1 MVEPTCKKINWWKQA
16 GQTVKY
22 FRMNTAG
29 EKKVLEQG
37 ANLAN
42 WELGLKYK
50 YTARETPQHIH
61 LAELAI
67 MSITNKG
74 RACMAAANLPPAMR
88 YALRPKVFQ
97 YATKTDAYAW

>member
-1 MVEPTCKKINWWKQA
+1 M
-16 GQTVKY
+16 QTG
-22 FRMNTAG
+22 MDTAG

-37 ANLAN
+37 ANLAD
-42 WELGLKYK
+42 WKLGFKYK
-50 YTARETPQHIH
+50 YTACETLRHNH

-67 MSITNKG
+67 TSIINKG
-74 RACMAAANLPPAMR
+74 RACVAAANVPPAMR